1 MHAALRQYLSGFLL
15 LAWLMVCPVTGWAQS
30 GSGVTEGAV
39 PGPTGAVALSAAT
52 GVPAPDDTA
61 ARLQAL
67 EEKIVAL
74 EAEVKTLKEA
84 QALPAAPST
93 SPSSSSETALATN
106 AYPQPAPVALQEP
119 TQGGVIGG
127 APQNAKLLNPDI
139 SMIGNFIATAGSS
152 PFQNG
157 PALEF
162 HEAEL
167 GVQAIIDPYSRAD
180 FFLSFGEEGVE
191 LEEGY
196 ITFTGLPKG
205 FVAKAGKMRSSF
217 GVVNTKH
224 NDALPWVDRPL
235 VSENLV
241 AGEDGINDAGFS
253 INRFFSGPKGI
264 VLEATGQV
272 YRGDS
277 ADVFE
282 SHQRSDLAYVGR
294 LRGYKDLTESTN
306 LDIGFS
312 YARGH
317 NDAGSNFIT
326 QLFGS
331 DVTLRWKP
339 LRRAIYHS
347 LLWRSEFVW
356 SERQQLPSPQRA
368 FGFYTSADYRL
379 NRRWTVGGR
388 FDRSNQARNDNLT
401 DSGFSAVLTYWPSE
415 FSQVRTQYRFGRF
428 ADGKDSS
435 ELKVQLLFSL
445 GAHGAHPF

>member
-1 MHAALRQYLSGFLL
+1 MRTILAILL
-15 LAWLMVCPVTGWAQS
+15 LF
-30 GSGVTEGAV
+30 
-39 PGPTGAVALSAAT
+39 ALAAT
-52 GVPAPDDTA
+52 SFAQPAPPAPPTPDDTA
-61 ARLQAL
+61 ARLKAL
-67 EEKIVAL
+67 EEKILAL
-74 EAEVKTLKEA
+74 ESEVKTLKEA

-93 SPSSSSETALATN
+93 ASSSSIDTAAATN
-106 AYPQPAPVALQEP
+106 AYPPPAEQVKGP

-139 SMIGNFIATAGSS
+139 SMIGDFLATAGGNR
-152 PFQNG
+152 FQPG

-167 GVQAIIDPYSRAD
+167 GIQAVIDPYAKGD

-196 ITFTGLPKG
+196 ITFTGLPRG
-205 FVAKAGKMRSSF
+205 FVARVGKMRSAF
-217 GVVNTKH
+217 GVVNTLH
-224 NDALPWVDRPL
+224 NHTLPWIDRPL
-235 VSENLV
+235 VTDSLV
-241 AGEDGINDAGFS
+241 GGEDGINDAGFS
-253 INRFFSGPKGI
+253 ISRILPAPKGLF
-264 VLEATGQV
+264 LEATGQIF
-272 YRGDS
+272 RGDS
-277 ADVFE
+277 ADVFQ
-282 SHQRSDLAYVGR
+282 SHQRSDLSFVGR
-294 LRGYKDLTESTN
+294 LRGYKDLTEDTN

-317 NDAGSNFIT
+317 NDLGTNFLT

-339 LRRAIYHS
+339 LRRAVYHS
-347 LLWRSEFVW
+347 FLWRNEFVW
-356 SERQQLPSPQRA
+356 SERQQLPAAQRA
-368 FGFYTSADYRL
+368 FGFYSAADYRV

-388 FDRSNQARNDNLT
+388 FDRSARARNDNLT
-401 DSGFSAVLTYWPSE
+401 DSGFSAVVTYWPSE

-428 ADGKDSS
+428 AEGKDTS

>member
-1 MHAALRQYLSGFLL
+1 MKTILVTLLL
-15 LAWLMVCPVTGWAQS
+15 LALTATSLAQQAPS
-30 GSGVTEGAV
+30 AV
-39 PGPTGAVALSAAT
+39 PGA
-52 GVPAPDDTA
+52 APDDTA
-61 ARLQAL
+61 ARLKAL
-67 EEKIVAL
+67 EEKILAL

-93 SPSSSSETALATN
+93 VPSSSSGETALSTN
-106 AYPQPAPVALQEP
+106 AYPQPVPAQSQEP
-119 TQGGVIGG
+119 AQAGVIGG

-139 SMIGNFIATAGSS
+139 SMIGDFIATSGGN
-152 PFQNG
+152 PFQPG

-180 FFLSFGEEGVE
+180 FFISFGEEGVE

-205 FVAKAGKMRSSF
+205 FVARVGKMRSAF
-217 GVVNTKH
+217 GVVNTLH
-224 NDALPWVDRPL
+224 NHTLPWVDRPL
-235 VSENLV
+235 VTDSLV
-241 AGEDGINDAGFS
+241 GGEDGINDAGFS
-253 INRFFSGPKGI
+253 INRILPAPKGI
-264 VLEATGQV
+264 FLEATGQV
-272 YRGDS
+272 FRGDS
-277 ADVFE
+277 ADVFT
-282 SHQRSDLAYVGR
+282 SHQRSDLSFVGR
-294 LRGYKDLTESTN
+294 LRGYKDLTEDTN

-317 NDAGSNFIT
+317 NDVGTNFLT

-331 DVTLRWKP
+331 DVTLRWRP
-339 LRRAIYHS
+339 LRRAIYHN

-356 SERQQLPSPQRA
+356 SERQQLPAAQRA
-368 FGFYTSADYRL
+368 FGFYSAADYRV

-388 FDRSNQARNDNLT
+388 YDRSDRARDANLA
-401 DSGFSAVLTYWPSE
+401 DSGFSAVVTYWPSE

-428 ADGKDSS
+428 AEGKDTN